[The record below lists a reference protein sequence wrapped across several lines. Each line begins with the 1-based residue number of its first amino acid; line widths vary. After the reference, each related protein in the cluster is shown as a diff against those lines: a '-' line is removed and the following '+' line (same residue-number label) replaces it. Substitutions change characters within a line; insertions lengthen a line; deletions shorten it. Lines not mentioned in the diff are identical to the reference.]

1 MSGPP
6 YLALSSSWE
15 GIVSSSS
22 LALRGCS
29 YMCDWMRNSRALLNT
44 WSGEKFPGQRGHT
57 CFWIDLS
64 YGELCLFLGIL
75 EVLVLANVTLLGDP
89 EWAWLF
95 VMAMMPTPEDSSHA
109 PPQLFH
115 FSSSAIPLSSLAFCD
130 LISDC
135 SWHGRLPRYVMFLQR
150 YLRTKFN
157 IQGVSWFV
165 HTITFYFR
173 EKKKTFL
180 SKYSIIYPQVH

>member
-6 YLALSSSWE
+6 YLALSCPWE

-29 YMCDWMRNSRALLNT
+29 YIGDWMMNSWALLTT
-44 WSGEKFPGQRGHT
+44 WSGDKFPGQRGHT
-57 CFWIDLS
+57 CFLDRS
-64 YGELCLFLGIL
+64 PYGELCLFLGTL
-75 EVLVLANVTLLGDP
+75 EVLVLANLTLLSDP

-95 VMAMMPTPEDSSHA
+95 IMAMMPTPADSNHA
-109 PPQLFH
+109 PPQLSH
-115 FSSSAIPLSSLAFCD
+115 FSSSAIPCFSLAFCD

-135 SWHGRLPRYVMFLQR
+135 LCHGWLPQYVMSLQQC
-150 YLRTKFN
+150 LRTKFN
-157 IQGVSWFV
+157 IQGMSWFV

-173 EKKKTFL
+173 KKKTTFFL
-180 SKYSIIYPQVH
+180 SIV